1 MLHYVH
7 HRVSH
12 CVCLMFGA
20 GQLVHSVLFH
30 LKQLP
35 AVAKKQNKVMRVNQ
49 KLNKEPK
56 LTLKLRK
63 AEGSYNIDYSHFR

>member
-1 MLHYVH
+1 MLHHVH

-12 CVCLMFGA
+12 CVRLMFGA
-20 GQLVHSVLFH
+20 GQLVYSVLFH

-35 AVAKKQNKVMRVNQ
+35 AVMRVNQ

-63 AEGSYNIDYSHFR
+63 AEGSYSID